1 MVEKSLY
8 EYSISGRNTTLS
20 GSIDEA
26 DSGPVKKLLMPASP
40 PMEAVSPVCD
50 PQRRKSRLEEFIQY
64 LLPWKKG
71 GYSCTLGT
79 VIHTNLILT
88 M

>member
-1 MVEKSLY
+1 
-8 EYSISGRNTTLS
+8 
-20 GSIDEA
+20 
-26 DSGPVKKLLMPASP
+26 
-40 PMEAVSPVCD
+40 MEAVSPVCD

-79 VIHTNLILT
+79 VIHTNLIIDLVEIGCPQNIKEGFAT
-88 M
+88 GHFDYS